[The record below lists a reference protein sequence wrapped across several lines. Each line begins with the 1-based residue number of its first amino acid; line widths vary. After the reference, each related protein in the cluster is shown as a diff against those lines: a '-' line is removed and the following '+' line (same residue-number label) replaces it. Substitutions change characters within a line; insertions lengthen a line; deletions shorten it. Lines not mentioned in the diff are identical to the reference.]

1 MALQRRDSSSPSPS
15 ISAATPSMP
24 LSPYSLPSPKT
35 PEMSCQPEKQQTF
48 VRVQVAPDA
57 RIQSLSLLVLSPIS
71 HFLQSFSSVFVLF
84 PLLCC
89 WPIYIQT
96 PTVWLNEF
104 IMST

>member
-57 RIQSLSLLVLSPIS
+57 LIQSLSLLVLSPIS
-71 HFLQSFSSVFVLF
+71 HFLQSFPLF
-84 PLLCC
+84 LCSFLCC
-89 WPIYIQT
+89 
-96 PTVWLNEF
+96 VVGLF
-104 IMST
+104 ISRLPQSGSMNL

>member
-57 RIQSLSLLVLSPIS
+57 LIQSLSLLVLG
-71 HFLQSFSSVFVLF
+71 SF
-84 PLLCC
+84 LCC
-89 WPIYIQT
+89 
-96 PTVWLNEF
+96 VVGLF
-104 IMST
+104 ISRLPQSGSMNL